1 MALTRRMLEEL
12 GLTSEVCDAVLQ
24 AHRHAVDKM
33 RGSWEKELTEAQA
46 LRDAAS
52 ERDGLREQLTLME
65 AEKVRADETQAAFDA
80 YRQAEE
86 AARLRSEREMLAKA
100 ALLKAGVSEGIV
112 PLLMKEADWLQTV
125 PEQMDETVAALR
137 EKWPDCFP
145 VTKPSPASS
154 AHERMKGRQMLTA
167 EDVRQMTHEEIN
179 ANWQAVQQALRG
191 W

>member
-12 GLTSEVCDAVLQ
+12 GLAGEVCDAVLQ

-33 RGSWEKELTEAQA
+33 RGGWEKELTEAQA

-86 AARLRSEREMLAKA
+86 TARLRSEREMLAKA

-145 VTKPSPASS
+145 VTKPSPASG